1 MVKHGAFDVLAP
13 HPIPANSAY
22 IGNGSLEYLVF
33 EEIISISGS
42 YA

>member
-1 MVKHGAFDVLAP
+1 MVKHGAFDGLAP
-13 HPIPANSAY
+13 HPISANSAY
-22 IGNGSLEYLVF
+22 IGNGSMEYLGL